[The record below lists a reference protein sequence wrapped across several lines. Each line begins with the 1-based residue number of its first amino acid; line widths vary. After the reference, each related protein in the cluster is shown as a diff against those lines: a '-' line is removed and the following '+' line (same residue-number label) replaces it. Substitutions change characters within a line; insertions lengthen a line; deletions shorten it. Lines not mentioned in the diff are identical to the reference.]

1 VRSSLV
7 ASCYL
12 PKTRIGHFGQ
22 FGLLACAHPGAAG
35 RLLVEQAHFAKKLP
49 LIEIREHHFV
59 AIFVFDHDFDRAR
72 NDVVQNVRQIA
83 GVDDHG
89 LGRDCPDP
97 AVAQETID
105 RWDIA

>member
-1 VRSSLV
+1 MFEPS
-7 ASCYL
+7 A
-12 PKTRIGHFGQ
+12 
-22 FGLLACAHPGAAG
+22 AC
-35 RLLVEQAHFAKKLP
+35 RLFVEQAHFAEELP
-49 LIEIREHHFV
+49 LVQIGKHHLI
-59 AIFVFDHDFDRAR
+59 AIFILDHDFDRAAD
-72 NDVVQNVRQIA
+72 DVVENVGQVA